1 VGAAPRNTGR
11 LEFKGI
17 KRKEDVGQTSGLL
30 LVGEVEKPDP
40 VCPFRVSGVDPEDEA
55 RYRAPS
61 TLMESDV
68 FFEAF
73 ANLRSR

>member
-1 VGAAPRNTGR
+1 
-11 LEFKGI
+11 
-17 KRKEDVGQTSGLL
+17 

>member
-1 VGAAPRNTGR
+1 VSAGGR
-11 LEFKGI
+11 YPSPDLS
-17 KRKEDVGQTSGLL
+17 SGDSSRFRA
-30 LVGEVEKPDP
+30 GEVEKPDP